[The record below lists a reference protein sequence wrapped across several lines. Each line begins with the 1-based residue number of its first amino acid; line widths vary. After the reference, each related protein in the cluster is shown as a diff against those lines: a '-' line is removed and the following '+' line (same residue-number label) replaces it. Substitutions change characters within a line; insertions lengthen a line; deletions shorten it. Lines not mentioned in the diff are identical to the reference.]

1 MKQLFNEIKKVIEE
15 CSNGE
20 MYEGGCCKNEKICD
34 MHYRFNTQVEGQFME
49 QTLLHMYKDNKCVT
63 IASSAW
69 KDEYIISIEL
79 GF

>member
-20 MYEGGCCKNEKICD
+20 MYEGGYCKEDNVAD
-34 MHYRFNTQVEGQFME
+34 LHYRFSIQTEGQFME
-49 QTLLHMYKDNKCVT
+49 QMLLHKYKDNKCVT
-63 IASSAW
+63 IAGRAW